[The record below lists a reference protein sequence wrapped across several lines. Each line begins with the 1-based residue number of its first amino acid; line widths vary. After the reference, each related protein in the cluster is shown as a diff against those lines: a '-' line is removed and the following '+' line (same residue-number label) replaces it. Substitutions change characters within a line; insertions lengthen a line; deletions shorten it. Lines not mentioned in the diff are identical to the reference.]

1 MDEVMKQSA
10 EILSNMFQ
18 IQNVFSTNG
27 KKEDVLLIYQCSQT
41 KKKKKKK
48 KLTKKIEWFYIVNHL
63 CLRSLINVM

>member
-18 IQNVFSTNG
+18 IQNVFG

-41 KKKKKKK
+41 HCWQAICIQTEYKMC
-48 KLTKKIEWFYIVNHL
+48 TKVYFSPW
-63 CLRSLINVM
+63 CL